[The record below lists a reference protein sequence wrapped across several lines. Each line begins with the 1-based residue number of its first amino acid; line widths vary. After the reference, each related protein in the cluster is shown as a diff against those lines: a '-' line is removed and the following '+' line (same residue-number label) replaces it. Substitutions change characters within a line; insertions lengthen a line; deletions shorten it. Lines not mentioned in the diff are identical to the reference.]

1 MKKNQKLVRALAVVL
16 ALLLVGGTV
25 TSAVFAAL
33 AEETG
38 SAERD
43 RYEMNITYLEDQQ
56 ALHITQRLVYHNR
69 QSFALDRVLFS
80 AAGNMYRRESTLMYD
95 AQSLTEVFPEGYAPA
110 GIDLMRVA
118 FGGADADWGYLD
130 SAETVLRV
138 ACRLEPGASGEFVF
152 EYYLLLSRNRSMLG
166 EFDTDVRLS
175 GFYFAPGLV
184 NEDDEEFVV
193 NVPVQHTRWLLTTAA
208 DYSVTLTIPDLYLP
222 AATGSETSNSAV
234 LTHEGLKR
242 GFSSQL
248 NRPDFA
254 IMNPELTFTLPPYQT
269 ACGVV
274 DILMHT
280 MERYMCTNEDNAL
293 VDELSEGLLRTVI
306 AAGRRAMAQPDDYE
320 ARAALM
326 YAGSLSHNGLTGAG
340 RECGLW
346 AHKLEHEMS
355 GLRPEIAHGAGLA
368 VVWPAYL
375 EFFAARGAGEAR
387 LLRYAQ
393 RIWGIAPDFEHPERS
408 VRAGIEATR
417 AYFAELGMP
426 KTLRELGLREE
437 DIAVMSG
444 KCTDNGAK
452 ILPAILPLGRA
463 ETEEIFRMCL

>member
-1 MKKNQKLVRALAVVL
+1 MLNFDLCTPTRVCFGRGRENEAGALIAAQGARRPLVCYGGGSALRSGLIDRVRASIEAAGLECVLLGGVQANPTAEFASYTARFAAEKGCDFLLAV
-16 ALLLVGGTV
+16 GGGSVIDNVKMAAYCVRTGWEPWDV
-25 TSAVFAAL
+25 TTHKV
-33 AEETG
+33 TP
-38 SAERD
+38 AER
-43 RYEMNITYLEDQQ
+43 
-56 ALHITQRLVYHNR
+56 
-69 QSFALDRVLFS
+69 
-80 AAGNMYRRESTLMYD
+80 
-95 AQSLTEVFPEGYAPA
+95 
-110 GIDLMRVA
+110 
-118 FGGADADWGYLD
+118 
-130 SAETVLRV
+130 
-138 ACRLEPGASGEFVF
+138 
-152 EYYLLLSRNRSMLG
+152 LG
-166 EFDTDVRLS
+166 V
-175 GFYFAPGLV
+175 GV
-184 NEDDEEFVV
+184 I
-193 NVPVQHTRWLLTTAA
+193 
-208 DYSVTLTIPDLYLP
+208 LTI

-234 LTHEGLKR
+234 LTNEGLKR
-242 GFSSQL
+242 GFSSDL

-393 RIWGIAPDFEHPERS
+393 RIWGIDPDFEHPERS

>member
-1 MKKNQKLVRALAVVL
+1 MLNFDLCTPTRVCFGRGRENEAGTLIAAQGARRPLVCYGGGSALRSGLIDRVRASIEAAGLECVLLGGVQANPTAEFASYTARFAAEKGCDFLLAVGGGSVIDNVKMAAYCVRTGWEPWDVTTHKVTPTERL
-16 ALLLVGGTV
+16 GVGV
-25 TSAVFAAL
+25 
-33 AEETG
+33 
-38 SAERD
+38 
-43 RYEMNITYLEDQQ
+43 I
-56 ALHITQRLVYHNR
+56 
-69 QSFALDRVLFS
+69 
-80 AAGNMYRRESTLMYD
+80 
-95 AQSLTEVFPEGYAPA
+95 
-110 GIDLMRVA
+110 
-118 FGGADADWGYLD
+118 
-130 SAETVLRV
+130 
-138 ACRLEPGASGEFVF
+138 
-152 EYYLLLSRNRSMLG
+152 
-166 EFDTDVRLS
+166 
-175 GFYFAPGLV
+175 
-184 NEDDEEFVV
+184 
-193 NVPVQHTRWLLTTAA
+193 
-208 DYSVTLTIPDLYLP
+208 LTI

-234 LTHEGLKR
+234 LTNEGLKR
-242 GFSSQL
+242 GFSSDL

>member
-1 MKKNQKLVRALAVVL
+1 MLNFDLCTPTRVCFGRGRENEAGALIAAQGARRPLVCYGGGSALRSGLIDRVRASIEAAGLECVLLGGVQANPTAEFASYTARFAAEKGCDFLLAVGGGSVIDNVKMAAYCVRTGWEPWDVTTHKVTPTERL
-16 ALLLVGGTV
+16 GVGV
-25 TSAVFAAL
+25 
-33 AEETG
+33 
-38 SAERD
+38 
-43 RYEMNITYLEDQQ
+43 I
-56 ALHITQRLVYHNR
+56 
-69 QSFALDRVLFS
+69 
-80 AAGNMYRRESTLMYD
+80 
-95 AQSLTEVFPEGYAPA
+95 
-110 GIDLMRVA
+110 
-118 FGGADADWGYLD
+118 
-130 SAETVLRV
+130 
-138 ACRLEPGASGEFVF
+138 
-152 EYYLLLSRNRSMLG
+152 
-166 EFDTDVRLS
+166 
-175 GFYFAPGLV
+175 
-184 NEDDEEFVV
+184 
-193 NVPVQHTRWLLTTAA
+193 
-208 DYSVTLTIPDLYLP
+208 LTI

-234 LTHEGLKR
+234 LTNEGLKR
-242 GFSSQL
+242 GFSSDL

-254 IMNPELTFTLPPYQT
+254 IMNPELTFTLPTYQT

-408 VRAGIEATR
+408 VRTGIEATR

>member
-1 MKKNQKLVRALAVVL
+1 MLNFDLCTPTRVCFGRGRENEAGALIAAQGARRPLVCYGGGSALRSGLIDRVRASIEAAGLECVLLGGVQANPTAEFASYTAHFAAEKGCDFLLAV
-16 ALLLVGGTV
+16 GGGSVIDNVKMAAYCVRTGWEPWDV
-25 TSAVFAAL
+25 TTHKV
-33 AEETG
+33 TP
-38 SAERD
+38 AER
-43 RYEMNITYLEDQQ
+43 
-56 ALHITQRLVYHNR
+56 
-69 QSFALDRVLFS
+69 
-80 AAGNMYRRESTLMYD
+80 
-95 AQSLTEVFPEGYAPA
+95 
-110 GIDLMRVA
+110 
-118 FGGADADWGYLD
+118 
-130 SAETVLRV
+130 
-138 ACRLEPGASGEFVF
+138 
-152 EYYLLLSRNRSMLG
+152 LG
-166 EFDTDVRLS
+166 V
-175 GFYFAPGLV
+175 GV
-184 NEDDEEFVV
+184 I
-193 NVPVQHTRWLLTTAA
+193 
-208 DYSVTLTIPDLYLP
+208 LTI

-234 LTHEGLKR
+234 LTNEGLKR
-242 GFSSQL
+242 GFSSDL

>member
-1 MKKNQKLVRALAVVL
+1 MLNFDLCTPTRVCFGRGRENEAGALIAAQGARRPLVCYGGGSALRSGLIDRVRASIEAAGLECVLLGGVQANPTAEFASYTARFAAEKGCDFLLAV
-16 ALLLVGGTV
+16 GGGSVIDNVKMAAYCVRTGWEPWDV
-25 TSAVFAAL
+25 TTHKV
-33 AEETG
+33 TP
-38 SAERD
+38 AER
-43 RYEMNITYLEDQQ
+43 
-56 ALHITQRLVYHNR
+56 
-69 QSFALDRVLFS
+69 
-80 AAGNMYRRESTLMYD
+80 
-95 AQSLTEVFPEGYAPA
+95 
-110 GIDLMRVA
+110 
-118 FGGADADWGYLD
+118 
-130 SAETVLRV
+130 
-138 ACRLEPGASGEFVF
+138 
-152 EYYLLLSRNRSMLG
+152 LG
-166 EFDTDVRLS
+166 V
-175 GFYFAPGLV
+175 GV
-184 NEDDEEFVV
+184 I
-193 NVPVQHTRWLLTTAA
+193 
-208 DYSVTLTIPDLYLP
+208 LTI

-234 LTHEGLKR
+234 LTNEGLKR
-242 GFSSQL
+242 GFSSDL

-355 GLRPEIAHGAGLA
+355 GLRPEIVHGAGLA

-393 RIWGIAPDFEHPERS
+393 RIWGIDPDFEHPERS

-437 DIAVMSG
+437 DVAVMSG

>member
-1 MKKNQKLVRALAVVL
+1 MLNFDLCTPTRVCFGRGRENEAGALIAAQGARRPLVCYGGGSALRSGLIDRVRASIEAAGLECGLLGGVQANPTAEFASYTARFAAEKGCDFLLAV
-16 ALLLVGGTV
+16 GGGSVIDNVKMAAYCVRTGWEPWDV
-25 TSAVFAAL
+25 TTHKV
-33 AEETG
+33 TP
-38 SAERD
+38 AER
-43 RYEMNITYLEDQQ
+43 
-56 ALHITQRLVYHNR
+56 
-69 QSFALDRVLFS
+69 
-80 AAGNMYRRESTLMYD
+80 
-95 AQSLTEVFPEGYAPA
+95 
-110 GIDLMRVA
+110 
-118 FGGADADWGYLD
+118 
-130 SAETVLRV
+130 
-138 ACRLEPGASGEFVF
+138 
-152 EYYLLLSRNRSMLG
+152 LG
-166 EFDTDVRLS
+166 V
-175 GFYFAPGLV
+175 GV
-184 NEDDEEFVV
+184 I
-193 NVPVQHTRWLLTTAA
+193 
-208 DYSVTLTIPDLYLP
+208 LTI

-234 LTHEGLKR
+234 LTNEGLKR
-242 GFSSQL
+242 GFSSDL

-393 RIWGIAPDFEHPERS
+393 RIWGIDPDFEHPERS

>member
-1 MKKNQKLVRALAVVL
+1 
-16 ALLLVGGTV
+16 
-25 TSAVFAAL
+25 
-33 AEETG
+33 
-38 SAERD
+38 
-43 RYEMNITYLEDQQ
+43 
-56 ALHITQRLVYHNR
+56 
-69 QSFALDRVLFS
+69 
-80 AAGNMYRRESTLMYD
+80 
-95 AQSLTEVFPEGYAPA
+95 
-110 GIDLMRVA
+110 
-118 FGGADADWGYLD
+118 
-130 SAETVLRV
+130 
-138 ACRLEPGASGEFVF
+138 
-152 EYYLLLSRNRSMLG
+152 
-166 EFDTDVRLS
+166 
-175 GFYFAPGLV
+175 
-184 NEDDEEFVV
+184 
-193 NVPVQHTRWLLTTAA
+193 
-208 DYSVTLTIPDLYLP
+208 
-222 AATGSETSNSAV
+222 
-234 LTHEGLKR
+234 
-242 GFSSQL
+242 
-248 NRPDFA
+248 
-254 IMNPELTFTLPPYQT
+254 MNPELTFTLPPYQT

>member
-184 NEDDEEFVV
+184 NEDDEEFVG
-193 NVPVQHTRWLLTTAA
+193 QR
-208 DYSVTLTIPDLYLP
+208 
-222 AATGSETSNSAV
+222 
-234 LTHEGLKR
+234 
-242 GFSSQL
+242 
-248 NRPDFA
+248 
-254 IMNPELTFTLPPYQT
+254 
-269 ACGVV
+269 
-274 DILMHT
+274 
-280 MERYMCTNEDNAL
+280 
-293 VDELSEGLLRTVI
+293 
-306 AAGRRAMAQPDDYE
+306 
-320 ARAALM
+320 ARAAHALAADHRRRLFRHPDDPRPLPSRRHGQRDA
-326 YAGSLSHNGLTGAG
+326 AGHRGSHV
-340 RECGLW
+340 
-346 AHKLEHEMS
+346 H
-355 GLRPEIAHGAGLA
+355 LA
-368 VVWPAYL
+368 V
-375 EFFAARGAGEAR
+375 RGAER
-387 LLRYAQ
+387 P
-393 RIWGIAPDFEHPERS
+393 RIRAV
-408 VRAGIEATR
+408 VRQALA
-417 AYFAELGMP
+417 
-426 KTLRELGLREE
+426 
-437 DIAVMSG
+437 
-444 KCTDNGAK
+444 
-452 ILPAILPLGRA
+452 
-463 ETEEIFRMCL
+463 

>member
-1 MKKNQKLVRALAVVL
+1 MLNFDLCTPTRVCFGRGRENEAGALIAAQGARRPLVCYGGGSALRSGLIDRVRASIEAAGLECVLLGGVQANPTAEFASYTARFAAEKGCDFLLAV
-16 ALLLVGGTV
+16 GGGSVIDNVKMAAYCVRTGWAPWDV
-25 TSAVFAAL
+25 TTHKV
-33 AEETG
+33 TP
-38 SAERD
+38 AER
-43 RYEMNITYLEDQQ
+43 
-56 ALHITQRLVYHNR
+56 
-69 QSFALDRVLFS
+69 
-80 AAGNMYRRESTLMYD
+80 
-95 AQSLTEVFPEGYAPA
+95 
-110 GIDLMRVA
+110 
-118 FGGADADWGYLD
+118 
-130 SAETVLRV
+130 
-138 ACRLEPGASGEFVF
+138 
-152 EYYLLLSRNRSMLG
+152 LG
-166 EFDTDVRLS
+166 V
-175 GFYFAPGLV
+175 GV
-184 NEDDEEFVV
+184 I
-193 NVPVQHTRWLLTTAA
+193 
-208 DYSVTLTIPDLYLP
+208 LTI

-234 LTHEGLKR
+234 LTNEGLKR
-242 GFSSQL
+242 GFSSDL

-393 RIWGIAPDFEHPERS
+393 RIWGIDPDFEHPERS

>member
-1 MKKNQKLVRALAVVL
+1 MLNFDLCTPTRVCFGRGRENEAGALIAAQGARRPLVCYGGGSALRSGLIDRVRASIEAAGLECVLLGGVQANPTAEFASYTARFAAERGCDFLLAV
-16 ALLLVGGTV
+16 GGGSVIDNVKMAAYCVRTGWEPWDV
-25 TSAVFAAL
+25 TTHKV
-33 AEETG
+33 TP
-38 SAERD
+38 AER
-43 RYEMNITYLEDQQ
+43 
-56 ALHITQRLVYHNR
+56 
-69 QSFALDRVLFS
+69 
-80 AAGNMYRRESTLMYD
+80 
-95 AQSLTEVFPEGYAPA
+95 
-110 GIDLMRVA
+110 
-118 FGGADADWGYLD
+118 
-130 SAETVLRV
+130 
-138 ACRLEPGASGEFVF
+138 
-152 EYYLLLSRNRSMLG
+152 LG
-166 EFDTDVRLS
+166 V
-175 GFYFAPGLV
+175 GV
-184 NEDDEEFVV
+184 I
-193 NVPVQHTRWLLTTAA
+193 
-208 DYSVTLTIPDLYLP
+208 LTI

-234 LTHEGLKR
+234 LTNEGLKR
-242 GFSSQL
+242 GFSSDL

-452 ILPAILPLGRA
+452 ILPAILPLGRV